1 MEPLTGQAKA
11 QCRSFSGGA
20 DPQVRDRPPGRLFD
34 GGKRLILLG
43 KSGTRASWPR
53 GHPDQGV
60 RPTHYAESHD
70 WKNERH

>member
-20 DPQVRDRPPGRLFD
+20 DPQVRGRPPGRLFD

-43 KSGTRASWPR
+43 KSGTRASR
-53 GHPDQGV
+53 ADQGV

>member
-1 MEPLTGQAKA
+1 MPLV
-11 QCRSFSGGA
+11 FWWGG
-20 DPQVRDRPPGRLFD
+20 PLGPRPAPGRLFD

-43 KSGTRASWPR
+43 KSGTRASR
-53 GHPDQGV
+53 ADQGV